1 LQPRYENSVAK
12 PLSDFTTPAYQKT
25 ACMRRH
31 KAISQAV
38 RLKTTRNT
46 CFGTTSILAPPCKM
60 AMKVSPMNRRFP
72 ERHTEQMRQDVHQQ
86 LMPVGRKA
94 GRTEP
99 IYGKPVFQLADRT
112 FGHIAPLRVKAL
124 VDVTRVAGQVG
135 QTAQQ
140 RSNAP
145 TSATGM
151 PFSLCPLPN
160 DLCRFHRSRRNP
172 TTSCGTRQIASF

>member
-1 LQPRYENSVAK
+1 VNFRGHADLLHLQPRYENSVAK

-99 IYGKPVFQLADRT
+99 IYGKPVFSTRRSDVRAHCPVACKSPGRCHARGRTGWSDRPAALQCT
-112 FGHIAPLRVKAL
+112 HIGHGDAVFSMPIA
-124 VDVTRVAGQVG
+124 
-135 QTAQQ
+135 
-140 RSNAP
+140 
-145 TSATGM
+145 
-151 PFSLCPLPN
+151 
-160 DLCRFHRSRRNP
+160 
-172 TTSCGTRQIASF
+172 